1 MDTSWPDLRLEN
13 AIQDSKPVLSRS
25 SPDEIA
31 IILHKVMSIG
41 QSIVVNQFIGSNES
55 RERFRNG

>member
-1 MDTSWPDLRLEN
+1 MDTSWLGLWLGD
-13 AIQDSKPVLSRS
+13 AIQDSKTML

-31 IILHKVMSIG
+31 INVHKAMSIG

-55 RERFRNG
+55 LERFRNG